1 MSRPVVSVVVPCL
14 DAETTLG
21 RQLAA
26 LTAQVCRHPF
36 EVIVADNGSTDGSR
50 EVAAGFADQGVRV
63 VDASAVRGVGPA
75 RDAGVRAAR
84 ADLVLHCDADD
95 VVHDGWVEAL
105 TDALLAGADWVGGT
119 TRHVLPGGALLREET
134 GLRRADLGDHRYA
147 MGGNC
152 GYHRA
157 AWAEM
162 GGFDASL
169 PAAEEVDFFVRLEQH
184 GHHGRAVPAAV
195 LDYVQR
201 DGLRALLRQQ
211 RRYGRGWALVA
222 EKHGAAE
229 IGVVPRALR
238 IGGRGAFAIVLV
250 VVGLL
255 VAPRRDRA
263 LLDRWARAA
272 FQVGAAQA
280 ELALLRGAVAPR
292 RDGAGV
298 EGAAP

>member
-1 MSRPVVSVVVPCL
+1 MSGPVVSVVVPCL
-14 DAETTLG
+14 DADATLG
-21 RQLAA
+21 RQLEA
-26 LTAQVCRHPF
+26 LVGQQAPWPF
-36 EVIVADNGSTDGSR
+36 EVIVADNGSTDRSL
-50 EVAAGFADQGVRV
+50 EVAAAFADRGVRV
-63 VDASAVRGVGPA
+63 VDASAVRGAGAA
-75 RDAGVRAAR
+75 RDAGVRAAL
-84 ADLVLHCDADD
+84 AELVLHCDADD
-95 VVHDGWVEAL
+95 VVHPGWLVAMTEAL
-105 TDALLAGADWVGGT
+105 RGGACWVAGA
-119 TRHVLPGGALLREET
+119 TRHVRADGTLLRHEV
-134 GLRRADLGDHRYA
+134 GLRAADLGAHRYA
-147 MGGNC
+147 LGANC
-152 GYHRA
+152 GYRRD
-157 AWAEM
+157 AWAEI

-184 GHHGRAVPAAV
+184 GHHGQAVPAAV

-211 RRYGRGWALVA
+211 RGYGRGWVLIA

-229 IGVVPRALR
+229 TRPVRRALR
-238 IGGRGAFAIVLV
+238 ILGRGAFAIVLV

-292 RDGAGV
+292 RDGAVV